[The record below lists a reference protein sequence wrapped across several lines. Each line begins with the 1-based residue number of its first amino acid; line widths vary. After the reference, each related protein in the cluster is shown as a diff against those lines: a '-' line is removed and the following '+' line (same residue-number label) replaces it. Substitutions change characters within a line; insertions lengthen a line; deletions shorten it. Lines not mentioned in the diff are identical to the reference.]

1 VPEKFWDAE
10 RGELRVDALL
20 KSYRELER
28 RMSQRAARPA
38 PDADEE
44 ERRRWREMMNI
55 PDSPDG
61 YEVQPKHDLCGPDSE
76 INQRL
81 HEAGFSC
88 EQVQLVYDLAAERLL
103 PLVAEAAQQFEADR
117 QAEKLRAHFGGEER
131 FRRVAAQLKAWG
143 TANLPP
149 GVLEALSTT
158 EEGAL
163 ALERMMRGD
172 DANLPWKGMQAKQW
186 LGATWIPHTG
196 LTKTGTIRSCYF
208 FHKTAIG
215 HAAAAEITTDVTWHG
230 DRAAH
235 FVNSMMSQ
243 GACLI
248 DDAGVVRMCC
258 KE

>member
-1 VPEKFWDAE
+1 MPDNLLDTAMVSTPASAPGARPAEVPEKFWDAE

-38 PDADEE
+38 PEADEE

-61 YEVQPKHDLCGPDSE
+61 YQVQPKHELCGPDPE

-88 EQVQLVYDLAAERLL
+88 EQVQLLYDLAAERLL

-117 QAEKLRAHFGGEER
+117 QAERLRAHFGGEER

-143 TANLPP
+143 GANLPS

-158 EEGAL
+158 EEGVL

-172 DANLPWKGMQAKQW
+172 EPRME
-186 LGATWIPHTG
+186 
-196 LTKTGTIRSCYF
+196 RS
-208 FHKTAIG
+208 
-215 HAAAAEITTDVTWHG
+215 AEPPEMLDEGELRRLMRDPRYWRSREPEFVKRVTEG
-230 DRAAH
+230 FRKL
-235 FVNSMMSQ
+235 VGS
-243 GACLI
+243 
-248 DDAGVVRMCC
+248 
-258 KE
+258 

>member
-1 VPEKFWDAE
+1 MPDNLLDTAMVSAAPVTAGIRPAEVPEKFWDTE

-55 PDSPDG
+55 PESPDG
-61 YEVQPKHDLCGPDSE
+61 YQIAPKHELCGPDSE

-88 EQVQLVYDLAAERLL
+88 EQVQLVYDLASERLL

-131 FRRVAAQLKAWG
+131 FRRIAAQLKAWG
-143 TANLPP
+143 ATNLPP

-158 EEGAL
+158 EEGVL
-163 ALERMMRGD
+163 ALERMMRGNEPRMER
-172 DANLPWKGMQAKQW
+172 DAPPPEMLDEGELRRLMRDPRYW
-186 LGATWIPHTG
+186 
-196 LTKTGTIRSCYF
+196 RSREPEF
-208 FHKTAIG
+208 VKR
-215 HAAAAEITTDVTWHG
+215 VTEG
-230 DRAAH
+230 FRKL
-235 FVNSMMSQ
+235 VGS
-243 GACLI
+243 
-248 DDAGVVRMCC
+248 
-258 KE
+258 

>member
-1 VPEKFWDAE
+1 MPDNLLDTAMVSAPASTTGTRPAEVPEKFWDAE

-28 RMSQRAARPA
+28 RMSQRTARPA
-38 PDADEE
+38 HDADEE

-55 PDSPDG
+55 PDGPDG
-61 YEVQPKHDLCGPDSE
+61 YQVQPKHELCGPDSE

-117 QAEKLRAHFGGEER
+117 QAEKLREHFGGEER

-143 TANLPP
+143 AANLPP

-158 EEGAL
+158 QEGVL

-172 DANLPWKGMQAKQW
+172 EPRMERDSQPPAMLDEGELRRLMRDPRYW
-186 LGATWIPHTG
+186 
-196 LTKTGTIRSCYF
+196 RSREPEF
-208 FHKTAIG
+208 VKR
-215 HAAAAEITTDVTWHG
+215 VTEG
-230 DRAAH
+230 FRKL
-235 FVNSMMSQ
+235 VGN
-243 GACLI
+243 
-248 DDAGVVRMCC
+248 
-258 KE
+258 

>member
-1 VPEKFWDAE
+1 MPDNLLDTAMVSAQAAPNGTRPHEVPEKFWDAE

-28 RMSQRAARPA
+28 RMSQRAARPT

-55 PDSPDG
+55 PETPDG
-61 YEVQPKHDLCGPDSE
+61 YAVEPKHELCGPDSGV
-76 INQRL
+76 NQRL

-88 EQVQLVYDLAAERLL
+88 EQVQLVYDLASERLL

-143 TANLPP
+143 AANLPP

-158 EEGAL
+158 EEGVL
-163 ALERMMRGD
+163 ALERMMRGNEPRLER
-172 DANLPWKGMQAKQW
+172 DAPPPEMLDEGELRRLMRDPRYW
-186 LGATWIPHTG
+186 
-196 LTKTGTIRSCYF
+196 RSREPEF
-208 FHKTAIG
+208 VKR
-215 HAAAAEITTDVTWHG
+215 VTEG
-230 DRAAH
+230 FRKL
-235 FVNSMMSQ
+235 VGS
-243 GACLI
+243 
-248 DDAGVVRMCC
+248 
-258 KE
+258 